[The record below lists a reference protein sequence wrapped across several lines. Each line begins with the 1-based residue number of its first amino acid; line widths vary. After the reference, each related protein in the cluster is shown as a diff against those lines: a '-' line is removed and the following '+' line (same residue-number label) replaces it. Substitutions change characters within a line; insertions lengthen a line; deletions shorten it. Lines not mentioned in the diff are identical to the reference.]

1 MQYACF
7 FLVIS
12 GLYRSGYF
20 CQCGA
25 CPGVFGKAV
34 IFMCSFVVHFRI
46 LLPGTSDAGG
56 VVFSLFWV

>member
-1 MQYACF
+1 
-7 FLVIS
+7 
-12 GLYRSGYF
+12 
-20 CQCGA
+20 
-25 CPGVFGKAV
+25 V